1 MINEIA
7 SLVPMCQNVT
17 HRLDKLS
24 ILELAVQH
32 MRMVTSEF
40 CFSFPVVL
48 EKCHVELIFDSI
60 LDFHSFL
67 YFLMYE

>member
-40 CFSFPVVL
+40 FFSFPENL
-48 EKCHVELIFDSI
+48 EKCHVS
-60 LDFHSFL
+60 S
-67 YFLMYE
+67 